1 MRKKFKGNLLLSRI
15 LAINGIEEDVCI
27 KESHDRHFIF
37 LSCAADRDHLKS
49 AGADIGFSRTKAR
62 RRSPGILLSFVSIA
76 GGTLEEMEMFVPFGL
91 LVTKNGN
98 PSTFR
103 DC

>member
-1 MRKKFKGNLLLSRI
+1 MRKKFKGNFLLSRI
-15 LAINGIEEDVCI
+15 LPINGIDKDVCV